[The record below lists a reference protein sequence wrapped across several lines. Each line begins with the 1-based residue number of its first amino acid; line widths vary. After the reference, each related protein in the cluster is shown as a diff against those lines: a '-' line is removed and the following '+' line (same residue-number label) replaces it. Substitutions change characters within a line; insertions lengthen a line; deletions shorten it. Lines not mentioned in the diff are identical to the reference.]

1 MPSIGGGRM
10 PAEDSRSSV
19 DLDILSL
26 FRALIDRGVEF
37 VVVGGVGAVLQGA
50 DFVTRDLD
58 VVPMLTDANLDRLA
72 ESLLDLHA
80 EVWFAGPVI
89 DLKSG
94 ERLRAGKTWNF
105 VTPQGYFDVLF
116 VPSGT
121 TGYEGLRQNAQ
132 RINVADGVEVLVASI
147 DDLIAMKEAAGRPK
161 DLLVLPILRWLKER
175 AETDG

>member
-1 MPSIGGGRM
+1 M
-10 PAEDSRSSV
+10 PAEDSRS
-19 DLDILSL
+19 DIKLDVLSL
-26 FRALIDRGVEF
+26 FQALIDRGVEF
-37 VVVGGVGAVLQGA
+37 VVVGGVGAVLRGA
-50 DFVTRDLD
+50 DVVTRDLD
-58 VVPMLTDANLDRLA
+58 VVPLATDSNLDRLA
-72 ESLLDLHA
+72 ESLLDLRA

-94 ERLRAGKTWNF
+94 EWLRAGKTWNF
-105 VTPQGYFDVLF
+105 VTSQGYFDILF

-121 TGYEGLRQNAQ
+121 TGFEGLQAGAE
-132 RINVADGVEVLVASI
+132 RIEVAEGVQVLVASI